1 MCQVCLTAGIRQGG
15 LLSPF
20 YLLFSLMVS
29 WIKSKAPMSVAIYP
43 QCVVAFFSADDT
55 LLIAPSVS
63 GLQILLNACE
73 EELSVLDMFINQKN
87 QCVFDLVSAL
97 LRNVWNSSLLAVNFS
112 DWLIDVII

>member
-1 MCQVCLTAGIRQGG
+1 
-15 LLSPF
+15 
-20 YLLFSLMVS
+20 MVS

-43 QCVVAFFSADDT
+43 QCVVAFFSADDI
-55 LLIAPSVS
+55 LLIAPCVS

-112 DWLIDVII
+112 DWLIDVVI